1 MVSPGFQ
8 RVPPARCTK
17 FIEAPAVSPR
27 PPPSV
32 PRWFGRRLPHR
43 WHRRWL
49 PTFEH
54 IAPDGT
60 GRDLGNNN
68 VPLVKNRGAGSWY
81 TIYHHLAVGGA
92 ITILK
97 NMSQW
102 EGLSHI
108 LWKKMIETNNQA
120 SFKSD
125 GTGRDL
131 GTLGPCIRF
140 WTSSL
145 IYLELILVARF
156 RTEVLNLTGPW
167 DLGTLS
173 KHVDLMTW
181 IWRRERFLIFWNHC
195 DWISLTVIY

>member
-49 PTFEH
+49 PTFGH

-68 VPLVKNRGAGSWY
+68 VPLVKKIGGRELV
-81 TIYHHLAVGGA
+81 YHLSSFTCWWCNNHLEKYESMGRIIPYIVENKKW
-92 ITILK
+92 LK
-97 NMSQW
+97 PTTRQVLN
-102 EGLSHI
+102 L
-108 LWKKMIETNNQA
+108 
-120 SFKSD
+120 
-125 GTGRDL
+125 TGPD
-131 GTLGPCIRF
+131 GTLGP
-140 WTSSL
+140 WDLASGSEL
-145 IYLELILVARF
+145 ILDILVARF
-156 RTEVLNLTGPW
+156 RT
-167 DLGTLS
+167 
-173 KHVDLMTW
+173 
-181 IWRRERFLIFWNHC
+181 
-195 DWISLTVIY
+195 